1 MCVLLYINIPET
13 CRNAETLEI
22 TGFLSRKDEEDV
34 ENLLGGLLMYIIN
47 TKGEIFNTE
56 CIQQITTDGVHVFA
70 VFNNTP
76 RTISYNPETIRTI
89 ADAIKKHRDYVEVD

>member
-1 MCVLLYINIPET
+1 
-13 CRNAETLEI
+13 
-22 TGFLSRKDEEDV
+22 
-34 ENLLGGLLMYIIN
+34 MYIIN

-56 CIQQITTDGVHVFA
+56 CIPQITTDSVHVYA

-89 ADAIKKHRDYVEVD
+89 ADALRAGRDYVEVD